1 MKHKA
6 FTTQL
11 QEQDYETMETLR
23 TALGMKRSE
32 FIKYLLTMFCLAYPS
47 KARHERSEYPNKGES
62 LKEVS

>member
-11 QEQDYETMETLR
+11 SIEDYKTMEVLR

-32 FIKYLLTMFCLAYPS
+32 FIKYLLTMFLLAYPE
-47 KARHERSEYPNKGES
+47 KVKR